1 MLWKYI
7 LIKENMF
14 QSKISESTN
23 DITKKTTLLI
33 LIHIQT
39 CNKIQ
44 KNDKFM
50 VSEVTGI
57 LILDTR
63 FMLRQQHSKSSSKY
77 ETLFFLLLVVA
88 IFPMMILVIEINSG
102 FTQTYVYYVCYSNL
116 ISVLFSTQLFEIPL
130 CEIYSNITLLFL

>member
-1 MLWKYI
+1 
-7 LIKENMF
+7 MF
-14 QSKISESTN
+14 QSKISESTS

-77 ETLFFLLLVVA
+77 ETLFFLLLVIA

-116 ISVLFSTQLFEIPL
+116 ISVLFSIQLFEIPL

>member
-14 QSKISESTN
+14 QSKISESTS

-57 LILDTR
+57 LILHTR

>member
-14 QSKISESTN
+14 QSKISESTS

-116 ISVLFSTQLFEIPL
+116 ISVLFSIQLFEIPL

>member
-14 QSKISESTN
+14 QSKISESTS

-116 ISVLFSTQLFEIPL
+116 ISVLFSIQLFEIPL
-130 CEIYSNITLLFL
+130 CEIYSNRTLLFL

>member
-1 MLWKYI
+1 
-7 LIKENMF
+7 MF
-14 QSKISESTN
+14 QSKISESTS

-63 FMLRQQHSKSSSKY
+63 FMLGQQHSKSSSKY
-77 ETLFFLLLVVA
+77 ETLFFLLLVIA

>member
-1 MLWKYI
+1 
-7 LIKENMF
+7 MF
-14 QSKISESTN
+14 QSKISESTS

-63 FMLRQQHSKSSSKY
+63 FMVRQQHSKSSSKY

>member
-1 MLWKYI
+1 
-7 LIKENMF
+7 
-14 QSKISESTN
+14 
-23 DITKKTTLLI
+23 
-33 LIHIQT
+33 
-39 CNKIQ
+39 
-44 KNDKFM
+44 M

-116 ISVLFSTQLFEIPL
+116 ISVLFSIQLFEIPL

>member
-14 QSKISESTN
+14 QSKISESTS

-57 LILDTR
+57 LILDTK

-116 ISVLFSTQLFEIPL
+116 ISVLFSIQLFEIPL

>member
-1 MLWKYI
+1 
-7 LIKENMF
+7 MF
-14 QSKISESTN
+14 QSKISESTS

-63 FMLRQQHSKSSSKY
+63 FILRQQHSKSSSKY
-77 ETLFFLLLVVA
+77 ETLFFLLLVIA

>member
-14 QSKISESTN
+14 QSKISESTS

>member
-14 QSKISESTN
+14 QSKISESTS

-116 ISVLFSTQLFEIPL
+116 ISVSFSTQLFEIPL

>member
-14 QSKISESTN
+14 QSKISESTS

-77 ETLFFLLLVVA
+77 ETLFFLLLVIA

-116 ISVLFSTQLFEIPL
+116 ISVLFSIQLFEIPL

>member
-1 MLWKYI
+1 
-7 LIKENMF
+7 MF
-14 QSKISESTN
+14 QSKISESTS

-63 FMLRQQHSKSSSKY
+63 FMVRQQHSKSSSKY

-116 ISVLFSTQLFEIPL
+116 ISVLFSIQLFEIPL

>member
-1 MLWKYI
+1 
-7 LIKENMF
+7 MF
-14 QSKISESTN
+14 QSKISESTS

-77 ETLFFLLLVVA
+77 ETLFFLLLVIA

>member
-1 MLWKYI
+1 
-7 LIKENMF
+7 MF
-14 QSKISESTN
+14 QSKISESTS

-57 LILDTR
+57 LILHTR

>member
-14 QSKISESTN
+14 QSKISESTS

-57 LILDTR
+57 LILHTR

-77 ETLFFLLLVVA
+77 ETLFFLLLVIA

>member
-1 MLWKYI
+1 
-7 LIKENMF
+7 MF
-14 QSKISESTN
+14 QSKISESTS

-77 ETLFFLLLVVA
+77 ETPFFLLLVVA

>member
-1 MLWKYI
+1 
-7 LIKENMF
+7 MF
-14 QSKISESTN
+14 QSKISESTS

-50 VSEVTGI
+50 VFEVTGI

-116 ISVLFSTQLFEIPL
+116 ISVLFSIQLFEIPL

>member
-1 MLWKYI
+1 
-7 LIKENMF
+7 MF
-14 QSKISESTN
+14 QSKISESTS

-57 LILDTR
+57 LILHTR

-116 ISVLFSTQLFEIPL
+116 ISVLFSIQLFEIPL

>member
-14 QSKISESTN
+14 QSKISESTS

-63 FMLRQQHSKSSSKY
+63 FILRQQHSKSSSKY

>member
-1 MLWKYI
+1 
-7 LIKENMF
+7 MF
-14 QSKISESTN
+14 QSKISESTS

-77 ETLFFLLLVVA
+77 ETLFFLLLVIA

-130 CEIYSNITLLFL
+130 CETYSNITLLFL

>member
-14 QSKISESTN
+14 QSKISESTS

-77 ETLFFLLLVVA
+77 ETLFFLLLVIA

>member
-14 QSKISESTN
+14 QSKISESTS

-39 CNKIQ
+39 CNKIL

-63 FMLRQQHSKSSSKY
+63 FMLRQKHSKSSSKY

-116 ISVLFSTQLFEIPL
+116 ISVLFSIQLFEIPL

>member
-1 MLWKYI
+1 
-7 LIKENMF
+7 MF
-14 QSKISESTN
+14 QSKISESTS

-130 CEIYSNITLLFL
+130 CEIYSNITLPFL

>member
-116 ISVLFSTQLFEIPL
+116 ISVLFSIQLFEIPL

>member
-1 MLWKYI
+1 
-7 LIKENMF
+7 MF
-14 QSKISESTN
+14 QSKISESTS

-116 ISVLFSTQLFEIPL
+116 ISVLFSIQLFEIPL

>member
-1 MLWKYI
+1 
-7 LIKENMF
+7 MF
-14 QSKISESTN
+14 QSKISESTS

-57 LILDTR
+57 LILHTR

-77 ETLFFLLLVVA
+77 ETLFFLLLVIA

>member
-1 MLWKYI
+1 
-7 LIKENMF
+7 MF
-14 QSKISESTN
+14 QSKISESTS

-88 IFPMMILVIEINSG
+88 IFPIMILVIEINSG

>member
-1 MLWKYI
+1 
-7 LIKENMF
+7 MF
-14 QSKISESTN
+14 QSKISESTS

-116 ISVLFSTQLFEIPL
+116 ISVLFSIQLFEIPL
-130 CEIYSNITLLFL
+130 CEIYSNRTLLFL

>member
-1 MLWKYI
+1 
-7 LIKENMF
+7 MF
-14 QSKISESTN
+14 QSKISESTS

>member
-1 MLWKYI
+1 
-7 LIKENMF
+7 MF
-14 QSKISESTN
+14 QSKISESTS

-88 IFPMMILVIEINSG
+88 IFPMMILVVEINSG

>member
-1 MLWKYI
+1 
-7 LIKENMF
+7 MF
-14 QSKISESTN
+14 QSKISESTS

-50 VSEVTGI
+50 VSEVTGV